1 MSTSAEAELN
11 ALRQLFAQQSQE
23 LQKERATSARLRL
36 ENEALRA
43 SRARPHAAPP
53 DYAEAKTPDGANP
66 APAAFAIGPPP
77 PRRRT
82 LRADEREA
90 AAPHARPGWAPES
103 WSQGAAPA
111 PVSPIARGPG
121 AQRPPSPPTRPPSPP
136 GPSTSPDAELW
147 RDVESGKRLTPRNVK
162 MAYPQLG
169 EAQVAA
175 LATTVVRRPASGG
188 AAAANLTTYLK
199 TDLDA
204 LVAARDAR
212 DPVWLEVTSGS
223 RVTRGS
229 IRHLY
234 PGLSDADVATL
245 PKAVANKPM
254 GPNQSARQVYTYLRR
269 DVDAL
274 AGARLPT
281 VADAG
286 EISPRSPAPKK
297 SRASSK
303 SRASTRGRIRA
314 VDEEG
319 GAKRS
324 GSVLDLLANAA
335 AQTG

>member
-1 MSTSAEAELN
+1 MCG
-11 ALRQLFAQQSQE
+11 
-23 LQKERATSARLRL
+23 ER
-36 ENEALRA
+36 
-43 SRARPHAAPP
+43 
-53 DYAEAKTPDGANP
+53 
-66 APAAFAIGPPP
+66 
-77 PRRRT
+77 
-82 LRADEREA
+82 
-90 AAPHARPGWAPES
+90 
-103 WSQGAAPA
+103 
-111 PVSPIARGPG
+111 
-121 AQRPPSPPTRPPSPP
+121 
-136 GPSTSPDAELW
+136 
-147 RDVESGKRLTPRNVK
+147 
-162 MAYPQLG
+162 LG
-169 EAQVAA
+169 
-175 LATTVVRRPASGG
+175 RIWKFFS
-188 AAAANLTTYLK
+188 
-199 TDLDA
+199 
-204 LVAARDAR
+204 
-212 DPVWLEVTSGS
+212 S
-223 RVTRGS
+223 
-229 IRHLY
+229 
-234 PGLSDADVATL
+234 ADVATL

>member
-1 MSTSAEAELN
+1 MSRN
-11 ALRQLFAQQSQE
+11 PQPF
-23 LQKERATSARLRL
+23 
-36 ENEALRA
+36 
-43 SRARPHAAPP
+43 RPVP
-53 DYAEAKTPDGANP
+53 
-66 APAAFAIGPPP
+66 
-77 PRRRT
+77 
-82 LRADEREA
+82 
-90 AAPHARPGWAPES
+90 
-103 WSQGAAPA
+103 
-111 PVSPIARGPG
+111 
-121 AQRPPSPPTRPPSPP
+121 
-136 GPSTSPDAELW
+136 
-147 RDVESGKRLTPRNVK
+147 
-162 MAYPQLG
+162 
-169 EAQVAA
+169 
-175 LATTVVRRPASGG
+175 
-188 AAAANLTTYLK
+188 
-199 TDLDA
+199 
-204 LVAARDAR
+204 
-212 DPVWLEVTSGS
+212 
-223 RVTRGS
+223 RGS

>member
-1 MSTSAEAELN
+1 
-11 ALRQLFAQQSQE
+11 
-23 LQKERATSARLRL
+23 
-36 ENEALRA
+36 
-43 SRARPHAAPP
+43 
-53 DYAEAKTPDGANP
+53 
-66 APAAFAIGPPP
+66 
-77 PRRRT
+77 
-82 LRADEREA
+82 
-90 AAPHARPGWAPES
+90 
-103 WSQGAAPA
+103 
-111 PVSPIARGPG
+111 VSPIARGPG